1 MSLGPTWQRWLWQ
14 SPLLVRELRQAIR
27 TGRTIVV
34 LLVLAVL
41 VGLLVVSIAGAFGMG
56 KSPVNLGPVLFQVFF
71 SLAFFIVLVVGPT
84 MAAVG
89 VTSEKDGRTWDA
101 LVLAGMDGRALARG
115 KFWTAATAVG
125 VFLCMIAPASLL
137 CLLLGGVTIV
147 ELGVA
152 FVLLTLI
159 ALIGV
164 AFGVA
169 VGAWAGSTASAT
181 LTALGAALLGAPAF
195 YFGVGFGTSF
205 LAHATWPEIP
215 SALPVWLPLAY
226 TRAHFDGLYV
236 LLLVA
241 LPLTVAALALWFF
254 YELAILLLA
263 PRSDDRTTGIKRWY
277 LVSLPLVTMMASI
290 PGLMTRGVGSTTAWI
305 AGLGGLFSFATFAA
319 FVLAGDALA
328 PSPRVEF
335 RWRRDGATWATR
347 GLGPGLVQT
356 CTLQLV
362 TALTALSGFALGGA
376 ATLSRGLFPGLPPV
390 PAVSLLICAEE
401 WSAFLLF
408 MVGFLLWS
416 RVRSESVGAARLL
429 TAMVAM
435 VAVAA
440 PWAFFVVLAYPAS
453 KSGFDAMVFASPSPL
468 YSLAMIRAVEKG
480 EPHLPLTAGLG
491 CSLGWAAMGLTLFGF
506 GARRATKAVAA
517 RRTDEA
523 HLAARIAEEFPSVPP
538 LPPGDATPSE
548 T

>member
-1 MSLGPTWQRWLWQ
+1 MSFGPSWQRRLWQ
-14 SPLLVRELRQAIR
+14 SPLLVRELKQAVR

-34 LLVLAVL
+34 LLILAVL

-56 KSPVNLGPVLFQVFF
+56 KGPVNLGPVLFQVFF

-89 VTSEKDGRTWDA
+89 VASEKDGRTWEA
-101 LVLAGMDGRALARG
+101 LALAGLDGRAVARG
-115 KFWTAATAVG
+115 KFWTAATAVTA
-125 VFLCMIAPASLL
+125 FQCMIAPASLF

-147 ELGVA
+147 EIFLA
-152 FVLLTLI
+152 FALLWTI
-159 ALIGV
+159 ALIGI

-181 LTALGAALLGAPAF
+181 LTTLGTALVGAPAL
-195 YFGVGFGTSF
+195 YFGAGLATSF
-205 LAHATWPEIP
+205 LAHATWPGIP

-226 TRAHFDGLYV
+226 TRAHFDALYV
-236 LLLVA
+236 LLLIV

-254 YELAILLLA
+254 YELAVLLLSPTA
-263 PRSDDRTTGIKRWY
+263 DDRATGIKRWY
-277 LVSLPLVTMMASI
+277 LVSLPILTGMAAI
-290 PGLMTRGVGSTTAWI
+290 PGLMTRGMGSTTAWI
-305 AGLGGLFSFATFAA
+305 AGLAGLYAFLTFTA

-335 RWRRDGATWATR
+335 RWQKAGAGWATR

-362 TALTALSGFALGGA
+362 TALMSMAIFALVGA
-376 ATLSRGLFPGLPPV
+376 GLLSRGIFPGLPPV
-390 PAVSLLICAEE
+390 PAVSLLLCAEN
-401 WSAFLLF
+401 WSAFLVF
-408 MVGFLLWS
+408 VTGFLLWS

-429 TAMVAM
+429 TAMVSI

-453 KSGFDAMVFASPSPL
+453 KRGFDATILAAPSPL
-468 YSLAMIRAVEKG
+468 YSLAMIRAIEKG
-480 EPHLPLTAGLG
+480 EPHLALTAGLG
-491 CSLGWAAMGLTLFGF
+491 CSLGWASLGLTLFGF
-506 GARRATKAVAA
+506 GARRATKAIAA
-517 RRTDEA
+517 QRTDEA
-523 HLAARIAEEFPSVPP
+523 DLAARMAEELPSVPP
-538 LPPGDATPSE
+538 LPPSGATPSE